1 MKYMEI
7 YSMENSNSKVS
18 PKADNINNA
27 EKTAKPGSAE
37 SAVRTDPSA
46 KVV

>member
-1 MKYMEI
+1 MDI
-7 YSMENSNSKVS
+7 YSMVNSNSKVS
-18 PKADNINNA
+18 PKSDNINNA

-37 SAVRTDPSA
+37 SAARTDSSA